1 MVSQFAKREKHLHPI
16 KQEQIVNL
24 GIVHEKDG
32 IYEIFEGVVITKK
45 VLLMYKRELFLS
57 EGGGGTG
64 RLAIL
69 ENASPVWSIACMT

>member
-32 IYEIFEGVVITKK
+32 IYEIFEGVVVITSR
-45 VLLMYKRELFLS
+45 VLLMYKRSFNF
-57 EGGGGTG
+57 TG
-64 RLAIL
+64 
-69 ENASPVWSIACMT
+69 